1 MGQRAAVHAQ
11 AARRLDAHRAIGHGR
26 TGQRHVFA
34 GVYRQ
39 ATAGPQLR
47 AGVGDGVR
55 ASQHLH
61 RARGVY
67 LTRQA
72 QVAPRQQRDAVL
84 GGHHAPRHGSAAV
97 SIARSRR
104 LGGLAGFPADMG
116 AGAGA
121 RARARGR
128 ARTRTR
134 PRPRT
139 RILAGSSTRDGPLA
153 DRRHCRAAHH
163 HQVAPRLHAHVLI
176 RSQQVRRQGEIL
188 AGRHAQGASRAQ
200 AALRPDRRVATGL
213 HAQGRARADSALNGG
228 IARGSERDGPAR
240 LRRALHGQV
249 AAAIQAQIA
258 GRLRGAAR
266 RDAHV
271 ARGSELQV
279 ARQRHQIA
287 ADIHAHPGLGADQ
300 AHAVGVHAAQRRGV
314 QGELGRRALPSLG

>member
-11 AARRLDAHRAIGHGR
+11 AARRLDAHLAIGYGR

-34 GVYRQ
+34 GAYRQ

-55 ASQHLH
+55 ANQHLH

-97 SIARSRR
+97 LIARSRR
-104 LGGLAGFPADMG
+104 LGGLAGFPAGMG

-121 RARARGR
+121 RGR
-128 ARTRTR
+128 ART
-134 PRPRT
+134 RPRT
-139 RILAGSSTRDGPLA
+139 RILAGSSTRDCPLA
-153 DRRHCRAAHH
+153 DRRHCRAARHL
-163 HQVAPRLHAHVLI
+163 QVAPGLHAHVLI

-213 HAQGRARADSALNGG
+213 NAQGRTRVDSALNGG
-228 IARGSERDGPAR
+228 IARGSERDGAAR

-271 ARGSELQV
+271 ARGSDLQV

-287 ADIHAHPGLGADQ
+287 ADVHAHPGLGADQ